1 MKWSLSNLF
10 WPSAEDTAARQLYR
24 ATVAQARQVKF
35 YTDWRVPDSATGRF
49 DLISLHAFLVLYR
62 LKDDASSTSFQQNY
76 AGALFEDMDRNL
88 REMGVGDLSVGKKIR
103 RMAEGFFGRS
113 AAYNKALSGEGEPL
127 GDVLKRNLYGV
138 VEMQD
143 IVILDAITS
152 YVRRC
157 VDHLAAQG
165 IADLTAGQ
173 VSFAPLSKD

>member
-1 MKWSLSNLF
+1 
-10 WPSAEDTAARQLYR
+10 
-24 ATVAQARQVKF
+24 
-35 YTDWRVPDSATGRF
+35 
-49 DLISLHAFLVLYR
+49 
-62 LKDDASSTSFQQNY
+62 
-76 AGALFEDMDRNL
+76 
-88 REMGVGDLSVGKKIR
+88 
-103 RMAEGFFGRS
+103 MAEGFFGRS